1 MSSPAIF
8 DLGHPKAGIG
18 IETVTRWRWS
28 TWSKLRA
35 MHEAIQLSYNKRR
48 YKGNWKEHTKPG
60 KDRHNWGNKSKAKT
74 DTTCCNENL
83 KRALESSEE
92 TPLIENWKERE
103 LLLRSGAEC
112 KRNCLRSAVSA
123 PGRFETLPLKHSP
136 YLSRRLKC
144 SHNCTL

>member
-1 MSSPAIF
+1 
-8 DLGHPKAGIG
+8 
-18 IETVTRWRWS
+18 
-28 TWSKLRA
+28 

-92 TPLIENWKERE
+92 TPLIEN
-103 LLLRSGAEC
+103 
-112 KRNCLRSAVSA
+112 
-123 PGRFETLPLKHSP
+123 
-136 YLSRRLKC
+136 
-144 SHNCTL
+144 